1 VLLVA
6 GYAAL
11 EDLIAHVDRVPAAH
25 EVAELLASP
34 AASGQW
40 LPGGTAPTVALAA
53 AAEGASVRLW
63 HPLPPGHDSVAG
75 IGELRSAGIDLSH
88 CPAAQ
93 SLARCILVTVAGT
106 GHRMCWSTAA
116 PDTDIQDPDELLE
129 AADLVAIC
137 PQWGRWAD
145 SLARAAARRGIALA
159 LIGGYPPQAALY
171 RWACAIVDHRQ
182 HQEAHGRFPV
192 AVTVITKGADGC
204 AVIGGDR
211 MTSIP
216 AITVP
221 AVDATGAGDVFAGSY
236 LARLMAG
243 DDPAAASRHATQA
256 AAAACLTWGARSAT
270 ARAAI
275 QRTAGGPTVPVRPSG
290 PPEELLVR
298 AEAALAALA
307 CGDALGMPN
316 SFLRTPATRTGMD
329 PAPADS
335 PYHAGYP
342 AGRVTD
348 DTEQAL
354 ALTRSIERSRGT
366 LDPHLVAQELL
377 AWFDSVGGE
386 GSPAVGPSTMRALAA
401 LRAGQG
407 LETAGITGTTNGAAM
422 RIAPVGVWAAL
433 TGLDEAQLVKNVAA
447 ACRPTHNTSVA
458 ISGACAVA
466 AAVASGVAGRTW
478 GASVDAACR
487 CADRGEQQGR
497 WVYAPSV
504 SARIRWAIQ
513 LIGSAASQ
521 DQATELI
528 SDLIGAGE
536 PVIESVPAAFAA
548 AAWAGCDPGRAILLA
563 ANCRG
568 DTDTVAAI
576 AGALSGAHS
585 GPGVIPH
592 QWRRLVAEVN
602 QLDVSGWAS
611 GLAQAARRPAD
622 PEGAG
627 LQHEGNSTRGTGDE
641 PSH

>member
-1 VLLVA
+1 MTRQRPPGTPLKRPLPHASRGAPGPRPPGPPSSAPLADRPSRSGPLV
-6 GYAAL
+6 
-11 EDLIAHVDRVPAAH
+11 HRR
-25 EVAELLASP
+25 S
-34 AASGQW
+34 SWCGQ
-40 LPGGTAPTVALAA
+40 
-53 AAEGASVRLW
+53 RR
-63 HPLPPGHDSVAG
+63 PLPP
-75 IGELRSAGIDLSH
+75 L
-88 CPAAQ
+88 PAATPWECPTPF
-93 SLARCILVTVAGT
+93 SAR
-106 GHRMCWSTAA
+106 RR
-116 PDTDIQDPDELLE
+116 P
-129 AADLVAIC
+129 
-137 PQWGRWAD
+137 
-145 SLARAAARRGIALA
+145 ARAWI
-159 LIGGYPPQAALY
+159 
-171 RWACAIVDHRQ
+171 
-182 HQEAHGRFPV
+182 
-192 AVTVITKGADGC
+192 
-204 AVIGGDR
+204 
-211 MTSIP
+211 
-216 AITVP
+216 
-221 AVDATGAGDVFAGSY
+221 
-236 LARLMAG
+236 
-243 DDPAAASRHATQA
+243 
-256 AAAACLTWGARSAT
+256 
-270 ARAAI
+270 
-275 QRTAGGPTVPVRPSG
+275 
-290 PPEELLVR
+290 
-298 AEAALAALA
+298 
-307 CGDALGMPN
+307 
-316 SFLRTPATRTGMD
+316 
-329 PAPADS
+329 
-335 PYHAGYP
+335 
-342 AGRVTD
+342 
-348 DTEQAL
+348 
-354 ALTRSIERSRGT
+354 
-366 LDPHLVAQELL
+366 PHLVAQELL